1 MVSLETSHFETSELN
16 AIAHENTAESK
27 KEMRERNKEE
37 KSERTREMIVEIL
50 KQNETKG
57 KRKRKRKRGKVFEE
71 RSSLKRKEIN

>member
-1 MVSLETSHFETSELN
+1 MSVDMVSLETSHFETSELN

-57 KRKRKRKRGKVFEE
+57 KRKRGKVFEE